1 MSMQRS
7 IGLSVGRHKM
17 TISNDVE
24 RINLIEAGKRLAA
37 VLEVLRAKVAPGVKA
52 EELDDLAEQLIRV
65 GGDTPCFLGYTPE
78 GAQRPYPATLCVSIN
93 DEVVHG
99 IPNESEKIL
108 KEGDI
113 VGLDLGLAHNGIIV
127 DAAITV
133 PVGEVNEETEKL
145 LIATKTALASG
156 IAQAIPGNHIG
167 DISSAIQK
175 EIESA
180 GFKVV
185 KELGGHGVG
194 ELVHEEPFIPNF
206 GRAGDGPVLEEGMVL
221 ALEPIS
227 AAGKAIV
234 ILAPDGYTY
243 RTKDGSRSA
252 HFEHTILI
260 EKAGARIITE

>member
-1 MSMQRS
+1 
-7 IGLSVGRHKM
+7 M
-17 TISNDVE
+17 TITNDTERANLVE
-24 RINLIEAGKRLAA
+24 GGKRLAA
-37 VLEVLRAKVAPGVKA
+37 VLRALRAKVAPGVTA
-52 EELDDLAEQLIRV
+52 EQLDDLAERLIRE

-78 GAQRPYPATLCVSIN
+78 GSRRPYPATLCVSIN

-99 IPNESEKIL
+99 IPNESVKTL

-113 VGLDLGLAHNGIIV
+113 VGLDLGLTHNGIIV

-133 PVGEVNEETEKL
+133 PVGKVDEETKKL
-145 LIATKTALASG
+145 LVATEKALAAG
-156 IAQAIPGNHIG
+156 IAKAVPENHMG
-167 DISSAIQK
+167 DISNAIQK

-194 ELVHEEPFIPNF
+194 DLVHEEPFIPNF
-206 GRAGDGPVLEEGMVL
+206 GRPGEGELLEEGMVL
-221 ALEPIS
+221 ALEPIA
-227 AAGKAIV
+227 AAGKAAV
-234 ILAPDGYTY
+234 TLAPDGYTY

-260 EKAGARIITE
+260 EKSGARIITA